1 MFLTLQQLV
10 NDVPTGL
17 QRQVRFQQG
26 GTLMQTDY
34 EKLGHGEIRR
44 ALSNKALAL
53 SNDNIKFGL
62 GVSGSGWQSPGLDDM
77 NWVLPV
83 RMGCLLPLCQ
93 QSNGGA
99 ITPMRTA
106 REDVGPYA
114 MAIMANR
121 GPVQTTLTDW
131 TPAAVT
137 GALYY
142 LVYFYPVLDG
152 YARFSGGL
160 DQASGE
166 FRWTLDF
173 QEK

>member
-1 MFLTLQQLV
+1 MFLTIQQLV
-10 NDVPTGL
+10 NDVPTGME
-17 QRQVRFQQG
+17 RQVRFLQG
-26 GTLMQTDY
+26 GTLLQSDY
-34 EKLGHGEIRR
+34 EQLGHGEIRR

-53 SNDNIKFGL
+53 SNDNIKFGT

-77 NWVLPV
+77 DWSLPV
-83 RMGCLLPLCQ
+83 RMGCILPLCQ
-93 QSNGGA
+93 QSAGGA
-99 ITPMRTA
+99 ITPMRTP
-106 REDVGPYA
+106 RDDVDPYA
-114 MAIMANR
+114 MAIMPNR

-131 TPAAVT
+131 APAAVS

-160 DQASGE
+160 DQGAGE
-166 FRWTLDF
+166 YRWTLDF